1 MTFDMKNRTTLYK
14 FYSRRPAERVVHKL
28 SYEEGTRWN
37 HNQAQWGF
45 YPSHATLNGFQHNA
59 MDAILSGAWDNHS
72 VDCVGFDA
80 TEGQQVFRV
89 NLPSPEHSRIILWM
103 GRQVL
108 RFYTVFPAVG
118 GLLTGGRPIVWE
130 RVGNR
135 YTASIYAYVLFITL
149 RRMLLFTLAMA
160 PLLILAPISLVLI
173 VFAAIGELSS
183 KLMEWGWE
191 RVEKFSIRMHGRT
204 VASSNKWMTR
214 NPYTAVSVIIS
225 TKKIGEDEIR
235 ESREYW
241 ETSHQD

>member
-118 GLLTGGRPIVWE
+118 GLLTGGE
-130 RVGNR
+130 
-135 YTASIYAYVLFITL
+135 AD
-149 RRMLLFTLAMA
+149 
-160 PLLILAPISLVLI
+160 SLGTCWHSLHC
-173 VFAAIGELSS
+173 EH
-183 KLMEWGWE
+183 
-191 RVEKFSIRMHGRT
+191 IRIRLVHY
-204 VASSNKWMTR
+204 VASD
-214 NPYTAVSVIIS
+214 TAVYPCYGP
-225 TKKIGEDEIR
+225 TADTR
-235 ESREYW
+235 A
-241 ETSHQD
+241 D